1 MIDHE
6 HILGILPGHVRL
18 RLQHLAKCLI
28 KIINLFLAKL
38 FLNQDLLLSHLHLH
52 RINFLLRDF
61 DIIIV
66 GGAGFVL
73 TLLGILLV
81 EEFVLDLLVVG
92 FLLSLLLSA
101 LLIFVLFKI
110 IVEVCKLLKQVV
122 VSAHVVVRHEVLGA

>member
-1 MIDHE
+1 MINHE

-18 RLQHLAKCLI
+18 HLQHLAKCLI

-52 RINFLLRDF
+52 RINFLLRDLY
-61 DIIIV
+61 IIIV
-66 GGAGFVL
+66 GAGFVL
-73 TLLGILLV
+73 ALLGILLV

-122 VSAHVVVRHEVLGA
+122 VFAHVVVRHEVLGA